1 MCMAGYLGFA
11 FSTGGRAALCFV
23 IPSALGYMT
32 GPSMNGLMSTLTPSG
47 QQGELQGAIASLTSL
62 ALILSPPLMT
72 RLFTVFSTGT
82 AGLVF
87 PGLRTCSRP
96 FWPPLR

>member
-1 MCMAGYLGFA
+1 
-11 FSTGGRAALCFV
+11 
-23 IPSALGYMT
+23 
-32 GPSMNGLMSTLTPSG
+32 MNGLMSTLTPSR

-72 RLFTVFSTGT
+72 RLFTIFSTGA

-87 PGLRTCSRP
+87 PGAPYLLATVLAAGSLTLLWRSNVRRAQNTRQV
-96 FWPPLR
+96 RE